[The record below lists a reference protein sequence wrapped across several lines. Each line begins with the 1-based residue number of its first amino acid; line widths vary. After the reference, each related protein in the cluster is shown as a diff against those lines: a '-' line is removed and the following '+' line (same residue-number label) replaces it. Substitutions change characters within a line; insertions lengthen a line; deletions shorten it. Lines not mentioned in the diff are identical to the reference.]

1 MRGEADV
8 IGAVR
13 SRHGNAK
20 KQTARRLRRAF
31 RSRFQVILGGKK
43 DPYGLHYI
51 VIFVV
56 GAMIPYVSLMA
67 GKMAEFA

>member
-8 IGAVR
+8 IGAIR
-13 SRHGNAK
+13 CRHGNAK
-20 KQTARRLRRAF
+20 KQTARHLRRAL

-43 DPYGLHYI
+43 DPYRFHYI

>member
-8 IGAVR
+8 IGAIR
-13 SRHGNAK
+13 CRHGNAK
-20 KQTARRLRRAF
+20 KQTARHFRRAL

-43 DPYGLHYI
+43 DPYRFHYI
-51 VIFVV
+51 VIVVV